1 MINKL
6 LVIVYFFSIGAHTTV
21 KSATTQCSMELPS
34 VSLSSVSDKI
44 VSPPLE
50 LPLFHPS
57 SITEINQEFRV
68 PLLTVPI
75 ACNITHKSVELKW
88 IPPDAA
94 VEGYTVFY
102 AQHKDQEN
110 LRKTEINGEENS
122 CLIKGLTHDTRYVFK
137 LQAKLLNGTSLES
150 EETGVVKTP
159 SYLPYKIL
167 SKSKLLVK
175 KTEEQPAIFQL
186 TKQQTMTNI
195 EKRVAKYEVGQP
207 SQRGPVKVLMLVGA
221 KGAGKTTLI
230 NGIANYMYGVQWDD
244 DFRFV
249 LVANEQKKSQAHSQT
264 SWITAYTLHRADESP
279 IPYSLTIID
288 TPSFGDTEKIEQN
301 KQIFGQIK
309 DFISIKPPKG
319 IDILHGIGF
328 VAQSSLAQLSS
339 SQKFMFDSIPSIY
352 GRDIAKNVFIMTTFA
367 DGQLPPVLE
376 TIKVAKIPHETYFK
390 FNNSAL
396 FVSGEEDSFDAMF
409 WKMGVKSFTNFFEAF
424 GKAEHRSLQLT
435 REVLDEREQL
445 ENVIKELQPQIRA
458 GLMKMDELQNVV
470 EALQRNKALIEQNK
484 DFRFKVKI
492 TKQKKVDTPPGRCT
506 SNCLNCNYTCHSDCK
521 IAENDKKKDAG
532 QWIKTVTVESV
543 LKNAFGRNT
552 STIPTYLS
560 CMKRKRLGP
569 LLS

>member
-1 MINKL
+1 M
-6 LVIVYFFSIGAHTTV
+6 
-21 KSATTQCSMELPS
+21 
-34 VSLSSVSDKI
+34 
-44 VSPPLE
+44 
-50 LPLFHPS
+50 
-57 SITEINQEFRV
+57 
-68 PLLTVPI
+68 
-75 ACNITHKSVELKW
+75 
-88 IPPDAA
+88 
-94 VEGYTVFY
+94 
-102 AQHKDQEN
+102 
-110 LRKTEINGEENS
+110 
-122 CLIKGLTHDTRYVFK
+122 THDTRYVFK
-137 LQAKLLNGTSLES
+137 LQAKLSNGTSLES

-288 TPSFGDTEKIEQN
+288 TPGFGDTEKIEQN
-301 KQIFGQIK
+301 KQIVGQIK

-367 DGQLPPVLE
+367 DVQLPPVLE
-376 TIKVAKIPHETYFK
+376 TIKVARIPHETYFK

-396 FVSGEEDSFDAMF
+396 FVRGEEDSFDAMF
-409 WKMGVKSFTNFFEAF
+409 WKMGIKYFTDFFVAF
-424 GKAEHRSLQLT
+424 GKAEHKSLQLT

-445 ENVIKELQPQIRA
+445 ENVLQLLEPQIQT
-458 GLMKMDELQNVV
+458 GLTKMDK
-470 EALQRNKALIEQNK
+470 LQRVVIMLEHNKSLIEQNK
-484 DFRFKVKI
+484 EFVFTVSV
-492 TKQKKVDTPPGRCT
+492 TKQRMVDTPPGVYT
-506 SNCLNCNYTCHSDCK
+506 TNCLNCNYTCHDNCAYSNNADKKDCCAMDDDGNCK
-521 IAENDKKKDAG
+521 ICPDKCIWSKHIKNPYILELFQEDEIRTSAELKECYDTAKK
-532 QWIKTVTVESV
+532 
-543 LKNAFGRNT
+543 GRV
-552 STIPTYLS
+552 
-560 CMKRKRLGP
+560 
-569 LLS
+569 